1 MKRTVEEILNDYKK
15 CTEDIVNALKKDD
28 FDYLQ
33 DKIKIRQCIL
43 NELISDNHIKVES
56 KKVYKEL
63 NISEIENEAGRLMK
77 EKALFIKG
85 KLNNISRNKTA
96 SSAYGNVGSGAKI
109 FSKKI

>member
-1 MKRTVEEILNDYKK
+1 MKRTVEEILTDYKR
-15 CTEDIVNALKKDD
+15 CTEDIVEILEKDD

-33 DKIKIRQCIL
+33 DKMKIRQCIL
-43 NELISDNHIKVES
+43 NELISDNDRKVES
-56 KKVYKEL
+56 KKIYEKL
-63 NISEIENEAGRLMK
+63 NIREVENEAGRLMK